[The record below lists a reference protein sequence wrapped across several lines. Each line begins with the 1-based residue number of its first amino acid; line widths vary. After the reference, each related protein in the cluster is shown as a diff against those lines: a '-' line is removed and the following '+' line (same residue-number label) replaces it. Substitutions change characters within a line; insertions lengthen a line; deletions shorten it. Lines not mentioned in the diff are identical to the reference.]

1 MFWATH
7 FKLLGYFRPP
17 RLATLVCCFS
27 PLNKFSFLT
36 FEPSKCHFFGTL
48 FLVQFI
54 FDTKANVDTSEL
66 LIKVNILFLCTIG
79 NDSRGPGFESKQQQY
94 FFYGQLYRK
103 DENKER
109 ISQQKKFYKIY
120 KAITGLFFV
129 YFRCS
134 QAIYPQNKTV
144 HYGGI

>member
-94 FFYGQLYRK
+94 FFTVNCIEK
-103 DENKER
+103 TKIKKEFPR
-109 ISQQKKFYKIY
+109 RNKFYKIY

-134 QAIYPQNKTV
+134 QAIYSQNKTV